1 MNKIDHLRVSQL
13 VRILD
18 AMRGS
23 SPNMP
28 IQHAVTFLHIALKP
42 GLAVTELARA
52 MQTHLATTSRHVR
65 ALAGLGPGSHVPALV
80 ASDFGKDARTKAVVL
95 TEAGQSL
102 MGIVLDRLSG
112 MSLASEATS
121 ENSPRAVRGREGKN
135 TRTVTPE
142 RIAWDPFDCC

>member
-65 ALAGLGPGSHVPALV
+65 ALAGLGPGSHAPALV
-80 ASDFGKDARTKAVVL
+80 ASDFGKDARTKTVVL
-95 TEAGQSL
+95 TGAGQSL
-102 MGIVLDRLSG
+102 TGTVLDLLSKSAPVFEIAPAMQQDG
-112 MSLASEATS
+112 DRKSAPNVE
-121 ENSPRAVRGREGKN
+121 PY
-135 TRTVTPE
+135 
-142 RIAWDPFDCC
+142 RIPWDPFGCS

>member
-1 MNKIDHLRVSQL
+1 MNKVDRVRVSQL

-18 AMRGS
+18 ALRGS

-42 GLAVTELARA
+42 GLAVTELARVTR
-52 MQTHLATTSRHVR
+52 THLATTSRHIR
-65 ALAGLGPGSHVPALV
+65 ALAGLGPGSHAPALV

-102 MGIVLDRLSG
+102 MGTVLDLLSK
-112 MSLASEATS
+112 SPKRFQIPDQTS
-121 ENSPRAVRGREGKN
+121 E
-135 TRTVTPE
+135 
-142 RIAWDPFDCC
+142 